1 MESKLKGREKYKA
14 LEADIIGIH
23 IAIDEPVVL
32 LTLYSDKKRTQTT
45 ICLDVEGTRQ
55 VAEQLNSIMGI
66 KPDTRTVLE
75 GYQ

>member
-1 MESKLKGREKYKA
+1 METGLEGREKYKV
-14 LEADIIGIH
+14 LGADIIGIH

-45 ICLDVEGTRQ
+45 ICLDEEGTRQ

-66 KPDTRTVLE
+66 KPDARTALE